1 MNVPRE
7 LQRSTPRAVELTGL
21 GRFVLVLSFLLTVGA
36 FAAGALLWM
45 AATRSLERAAVRVR
59 DGASATGT
67 IQTSTR
73 GKDNWRMTY
82 SFGLEGRTLE
92 GAMAG
97 QRIEPGTPTMVGYLP
112 SDPNDNWLVGHE
124 PKPMPYWV
132 APFMGTALLLAGVL
146 IQWKL
151 RRQKFLLENGRAAVA
166 LAKTSKRVHRGKE
179 RLYATEFEYREP
191 SGALATGRLET
202 RRVIP
207 IDLEFIIVYD
217 PDRPKRVEKYP
228 LRLFRVAE

>member
-7 LQRSTPRAVELTGL
+7 LQRSTPRQVELTGL
-21 GRFVLVLSFLLTVGA
+21 CRFVLVLSFLLTVGA

-45 AATRSLERAAVRVR
+45 AATRSLERAAVRGR
-59 DGASATGT
+59 DAATVSGV
-67 IQTSTR
+67 IQGVQR
-73 GKDNWRMTY
+73 LKDNWRMTY
-82 SFGLEGRTLE
+82 SFGVEGRTLE

-97 QRIEPGTPTMVGYLP
+97 KRIEPGTPVMVGYLP
-112 SDPNDNWLVGHE
+112 SDPIDNWLVGHE
-124 PKPMPYWV
+124 PKPMPYWMS
-132 APFMGTALLLAGVL
+132 PLLGISLLLTGVL

-166 LAKTSKRVHRGKE
+166 LAKTSKKVNRGKE

-202 RRVIP
+202 RRMIP
-207 IDLEFIIVYD
+207 IDGEFIIVYD
-217 PDRPKRVEKYP
+217 PDQPKRVEKYP